1 MPRCSAGPSPR
12 IFIYDIP
19 RSLLSRPTPWRL
31 VYDVGAWIRKSPHW
45 ERHGDCADYF
55 FVPMHPEN
63 MVNGRMTGDA
73 SFARLYA
80 YIRETWP
87 YWNRTVDA
95 GTARHFHLLPCDHGP
110 GDCGYGQLDKNT
122 ARTLPNPKTAQAKT
136 VRILPSPSPNP
147 GPSPNPNPNPNPRPA
162 ADPQQVVAGRAL
174 SSRAEPAQS
183 REQLPQPER
192 RQLHPQDVGRHVGA
206 AQPGQPLASRLL
218 PRLPL
223 S

>member
-1 MPRCSAGPSPR
+1 MNIPSFHASLPFRQQRATSFCVSERTAWPGVQAWGAMPHCSAGPSPR

-63 MVNGRMTGDA
+63 MINGRMTGDA

-95 GTARHFHLLPCDHGP
+95 GTARHFHLLPCVHGP
-110 GDCGYGQLDKNT
+110 GDCGYGQLLAISFSFATT
-122 ARTLPNPKTAQAKT
+122 ALETAAMVSCPNP
-136 VRILPSPSPNP
+136 P
-147 GPSPNPNPNPNPRPA
+147 
-162 ADPQQVVAGRAL
+162 
-174 SSRAEPAQS
+174 
-183 REQLPQPER
+183 
-192 RQLHPQDVGRHVGA
+192 
-206 AQPGQPLASRLL
+206 
-218 PRLPL
+218 
-223 S
+223 

>member
-1 MPRCSAGPSPR
+1 MSERTAWPGVQAWDAMPHCSAGPSPR
-12 IFIYDIP
+12 IFICDIP

-63 MVNGRMTGDA
+63 MINGRMTGDA

-110 GDCGYGQLDKNT
+110 GDCGYGQLLAISFSFATT
-122 ARTLPNPKTAQAKT
+122 ALETAAMVSCPNP
-136 VRILPSPSPNP
+136 P
-147 GPSPNPNPNPNPRPA
+147 
-162 ADPQQVVAGRAL
+162 
-174 SSRAEPAQS
+174 
-183 REQLPQPER
+183 
-192 RQLHPQDVGRHVGA
+192 
-206 AQPGQPLASRLL
+206 
-218 PRLPL
+218 
-223 S
+223 

>member
-1 MPRCSAGPSPR
+1 MNIPSFHASLPFRQQRATSFCVSERTAWPGVQAWGAMPHCSAGPSPR

-63 MVNGRMTGDA
+63 MINGRMTGDA

-110 GDCGYGQLDKNT
+110 GDCGYGQLLAISFSFAT
-122 ARTLPNPKTAQAKT
+122 IGEQVQEHVCRHALPARAAGLD
-136 VRILPSPSPNP
+136 
-147 GPSPNPNPNPNPRPA
+147 A
-162 ADPQQVVAGRAL
+162 AD
-174 SSRAEPAQS
+174 
-183 REQLPQPER
+183 
-192 RQLHPQDVGRHVGA
+192 H
-206 AQPGQPLASRLL
+206 LL
-218 PRLPL
+218 
-223 S
+223 